1 MDTRPNGIFR
11 IVMLALSLSSSV
23 ALADTTA
30 EMARAKDFYNAQQLT
45 DAAEIYN
52 KLATQNYL
60 PAQAMLGELLNY
72 TEAHVEATGWFIM
85 AAFQG
90 DPAGAYGLGRAYTEG
105 LGIKKDLDQSLYWFK
120 FAADKD
126 NLAAIMI
133 LENAYQKGAASGLP
147 VPVDLKQAEFWK
159 AKRIPLE
166 AAAKKAYEESR
177 AAAQKELDEKAAAN
191 KKADEEAAKKSRQGQ
206 TK

>member
-1 MDTRPNGIFR
+1 MDTRLNGIFR

-23 ALADTTA
+23 ALADTA
-30 EMARAKDFYNAQQLT
+30 ADMARAKNFYNAQQLT

-72 TEAHVEATGWFIM
+72 TESHVEATGWFIM

-90 DPAGAYGLGRAYTEG
+90 DPDGAYGLGRAYAEG
-105 LGIKKDLDQSLYWFK
+105 LGIKKDPEQSLYWFK

-126 NLAAIMI
+126 NLAAILI
-133 LENAYQKGAASGLP
+133 LENAYRKGDTLP

-159 AKRIPLE
+159 TKRIPLE

-177 AAAQKELDEKAAAN
+177 AAAQKEIDDKAAAN
-191 KKADEEAAKKSRQGQ
+191 KKADEEAAKQSRKGQ